1 MFKLPDERGGLR
13 TAYHGK
19 DCNIHQMAYRPKI
32 LVQQQNV
39 TKREYKS
46 LSDSLM
52 CKWPC
57 GMPPIFITAPSEEC
71 DVALIF
77 ANGEEEILE
86 LLPRLLELHA
96 KHVSMLICCD
106 DFEQYGDLIT
116 DLDVTT
122 IAYDATP
129 SVIAGVLYGLL
140 QRNEEVSQLRG
151 QVGFVRTLH
160 STLQKDFDFLQS
172 ELEIA
177 ATVQREFMSTEVQ
190 SVHGVSFTSLWR
202 PASVVSG
209 DMYDITQIDDDHV
222 AFFIADAIGHGIS
235 AAMLAMML
243 TRTISAHRF
252 DSANGNLTE
261 PEQMLRHLN
270 EALLQRSGEHARFAT
285 AAYGILNCKTNALTY
300 AGAGHPPALLSRYG
314 GDPIVLESDGP
325 LLGVFD
331 GSTFPQRSLQLTD
344 GDTLLLY
351 SDGFEQVLGNE
362 LCSDGDLPTYL
373 KSMHEFCVASGS
385 DVITNIDSYLNNS
398 FANSADDDLT
408 MICLRATPTPHSLGL
423 AA

>member
-1 MFKLPDERGGLR
+1 
-13 TAYHGK
+13 
-19 DCNIHQMAYRPKI
+19 MAYRPKI
-32 LVQQQNV
+32 LVQNQSA
-39 TKREYKS
+39 TKPEHVS
-46 LSDSLM
+46 FCDSLM

-57 GMPPIFITAPSEEC
+57 GLPPIFLTSSNEEC
-71 DVALIF
+71 DVALLF

-86 LLPRLLELHA
+86 LLPRMLELHA
-96 KHVSMLICCD
+96 EHISMLICCD
-106 DFEQYGDLIT
+106 DFEQYNDLIT
-116 DLDVTT
+116 DLDVST
-122 IAYDATP
+122 IDYDAKP

-160 STLQKDFDFLQS
+160 STLQKDFDFIQS

-190 SVHGVSFTSLWR
+190 SVHGISFTSLWR

-243 TRTISAHRF
+243 TRTISAHRY
-252 DSANGNLTE
+252 DPASGNLTE
-261 PEQMLRHLN
+261 PKQMLEHLN

-285 AAYGILNCKTNALTY
+285 AAYGILNCKTNSLTY
-300 AGAGHPPALLSRYG
+300 AGAGHPPALLSRFG
-314 GDPIVLESDGP
+314 GDPIALDSDGP
-325 LLGVFD
+325 LLGVFAE
-331 GSTFPQRSLQLTD
+331 STFPQRSLQLSD

-351 SDGFEQVLGNE
+351 SDGFEEVLGND
-362 LCSDGDLPTYL
+362 LCSKGELPTYL
-373 KSMHEFCVASGS
+373 QSMHEFCTTSGS
-385 DVITNIDSYLNNS
+385 DVIMNINSYLNNS
-398 FANSADDDLT
+398 FADNVDDDLT
-408 MICLRATPTPHSLGL
+408 MICLRATPTPRSLGL